1 MRRWRTV
8 RLVTRREIR
17 ERVCSTGF
25 RVATALLVLGAAAA
39 GALPELLDDDDP
51 PSVDVG
57 VVGTLPPALAS
68 TLQFAAGGPEVR
80 VNVVQYPSVTEADR
94 ALRDGKADVVV
105 EVGGAVRVLGEES
118 SDRAMDVARNLA
130 GAIPLRAGLESAGVP
145 PDRVN
150 ALLAPTPLRIQS
162 VEPPRGD
169 EGAEGAVFLGSLLLY
184 MALVTYG
191 GWVATGVLEEK
202 SSRVVEVVLAAV
214 RPSDLLAGKVLG
226 IGLLGLGQL
235 ALLVGAG
242 IAAAVAS
249 GVEIP
254 SSVFGAAGLVVLW
267 FVLGF
272 AFYSCLFAV
281 LGAAASRQ
289 EDAQSAMGPAIGFLV
304 GAFFL
309 STFSQSN
316 PESLVARIGSFVPP
330 LAPLTVPARVLLGDA
345 PLWELVVSVVLTAA
359 GAYGLIQLAAR
370 AYGGAVLRFGP
381 KLGIRD
387 LWRSATG
394 RPTAA
399 RSG

>member
-1 MRRWRTV
+1 M
-8 RLVTRREIR
+8 
-17 ERVCSTGF
+17 
-25 RVATALLVLGAAAA
+25 
-39 GALPELLDDDDP
+39 
-51 PSVDVG
+51 
-57 VVGTLPPALAS
+57 GTLPPALAS
-68 TLQFAAGGPEVR
+68 IFQFAAGGPDVR
-80 VNVVQYPSVTEADR
+80 VNVLQYSSVAEADR

-118 SDRAMDVARNLA
+118 SDRTMDVARNLA
-130 GAIPLRAGLESAGVP
+130 AAIPLRIGLESAGVP
-145 PDRVN
+145 PERVD
-150 ALLAPTPLRIQS
+150 ALLAPTPLPFQS
-162 VEPPRGD
+162 VEPPHSDG
-169 EGAEGAVFLGSLLLY
+169 GAQSAVFLGTLLLY

-191 GWVATGVLEEK
+191 GWVATGELEEK

-272 AFYSCLFAV
+272 AFYSCVFAV

-309 STFSQSN
+309 STFVQSN
-316 PESLVARIGSFVPP
+316 PESLLARIGSFVPP
-330 LAPLTVPARVLLGDA
+330 LAPLTVPARMLLGDA
-345 PLWELVVSVVLTAA
+345 PVWELVVSVVLTAA

-370 AYGGAVLRFGP
+370 AYGGAVLRFGA
-381 KLGIRD
+381 KLSIRD
-387 LWRSATG
+387 LWTR
-394 RPTAA
+394 
-399 RSG
+399 